1 MPHIGIKMLKGRTQ
15 EQKEKLAAALVR
27 TLTKELGCSEHYVT
41 CTIEDFDAVQWQ
53 KVFEEEDFDAVQWQ
67 KVFEEEVTQKQDKVF
82 KKAEYDP
89 KDLL

>member
-1 MPHIGIKMLKGRTQ
+1 MPHIGIKMLAGRTQ
-15 EQKEKLAAALVR
+15 EQKEKLAAALVK

-41 CTIEDFDAVQWQ
+41 CTIEDYDARQWQ
-53 KVFEEEDFDAVQWQ
+53 QVFA
-67 KVFEEEVTQKQDKVF
+67 EEVTQKQDKVF

>member
-41 CTIEDFDAVQWQ
+41 CTIEDFDAVR
-53 KVFEEEDFDAVQWQ
+53 WQ
-67 KVFEEEVTQKQDKVF
+67 KVFEEEVTKKQDKVF

>member
-53 KVFEEEDFDAVQWQ
+53 KVFEEE
-67 KVFEEEVTQKQDKVF
+67 VTEKQDKVF

>member
-15 EQKEKLAAALVR
+15 EQKEKHAAALVR

-53 KVFEEEDFDAVQWQ
+53 KVFEEE
-67 KVFEEEVTQKQDKVF
+67 VTQKQDKVF

>member
-27 TLTKELGCSEHYVT
+27 TLTKELGCSEHDVT
-41 CTIEDFDAVQWQ
+41 CNI
-53 KVFEEEDFDAVQWQ
+53 EDFDAVQWQ

>member
-15 EQKEKLAAALVR
+15 EQKEKLAAALVK

-41 CTIEDFDAVQWQ
+41 CTIEDFDARQWQ
-53 KVFEEEDFDAVQWQ
+53 EVFA
-67 KVFEEEVTQKQDKVF
+67 EEVTQKQDKVF

>member
-53 KVFEEEDFDAVQWQ
+53 KVFEEE
-67 KVFEEEVTQKQDKVF
+67 VTQKQDKVF

>member
-1 MPHIGIKMLKGRTQ
+1 MPHIGIQMLKGRTQ

-53 KVFEEEDFDAVQWQ
+53 KVFEEE
-67 KVFEEEVTQKQDKVF
+67 VTKKQDKVF

>member
-15 EQKEKLAAALVR
+15 EQKEKLSAALVR

-53 KVFEEEDFDAVQWQ
+53 KVFEEE
-67 KVFEEEVTQKQDKVF
+67 VTQKQDKVF

>member
-1 MPHIGIKMLKGRTQ
+1 MPHIGIKMLAGRTQ
-15 EQKEKLAAALVR
+15 EQKEKLAAALVK

-41 CTIEDFDAVQWQ
+41 CTIEDYDARQWQ
-53 KVFEEEDFDAVQWQ
+53 KVFA
-67 KVFEEEVTQKQDKVF
+67 EEVTQKQDKVF

>member
-53 KVFEEEDFDAVQWQ
+53 KVFEEEVM
-67 KVFEEEVTQKQDKVF
+67 KKQDKVF

>member
-53 KVFEEEDFDAVQWQ
+53 KVFEEE
-67 KVFEEEVTQKQDKVF
+67 VTKKQEKVF

>member
-1 MPHIGIKMLKGRTQ
+1 MLAGRTQ
-15 EQKEKLAAALVR
+15 EQKEKLAAALVK

-41 CTIEDFDAVQWQ
+41 CTIEDYDARQWQ
-53 KVFEEEDFDAVQWQ
+53 KVFA
-67 KVFEEEVTQKQDKVF
+67 EEVTQKQDKVF

>member
-53 KVFEEEDFDAVQWQ
+53 KVFEEE
-67 KVFEEEVTQKQDKVF
+67 VTQKQDKVF
-82 KKAEYDP
+82 KKAEYVP

>member
-1 MPHIGIKMLKGRTQ
+1 MPHIGIKMLAGRTQ
-15 EQKEKLAAALVR
+15 EQKEKLAAALVK

-41 CTIEDFDAVQWQ
+41 CTIEDYDARQWQ
-53 KVFEEEDFDAVQWQ
+53 KVFV
-67 KVFEEEVTQKQDKVF
+67 EEVTQKQDKVF

>member
-53 KVFEEEDFDAVQWQ
+53 KVFEEE
-67 KVFEEEVTQKQDKVF
+67 VTKKQDKVF

>member
-41 CTIEDFDAVQWQ
+41 CTIA
-53 KVFEEEDFDAVQWQ
+53 DFDAVQWQ

>member
-1 MPHIGIKMLKGRTQ
+1 MPHIGIKMLEGRTQ
-15 EQKEKLAAALVR
+15 EQKEKLAAALVK

-41 CTIEDFDAVQWQ
+41 CTIEDFDARQWQ
-53 KVFEEEDFDAVQWQ
+53 KVFA
-67 KVFEEEVTQKQDKVF
+67 EEVTQKQDKVF